1 MPSNKHAAIR
11 YRAIDRQ
18 LVLGKR
24 PSLED
29 LAEACKEALE
39 VDKIGIRTIS
49 KDLEDM
55 RHDPRL
61 GFRAPIKYNQAEKFY
76 YYEDPT
82 YSITKFPLNK
92 EELTS
97 LSFVANLLDQFK
109 DIGIFET
116 YKGAVDKVVRA
127 IRVGKLK
134 LHYPKYDFIGFE
146 KVTSQGGTKFLN
158 PLIDAILHKQ
168 VISIQY
174 QRFGRDKPWHHV
186 IHPYYLKEYRNLW
199 YLIGRHDKYEE
210 IRVFALDRMV
220 SVDVDNG
227 KSYIDGYFDADDYFK
242 DSVGIIARMGE
253 PVKVRLSFTK
263 SQAAYLLA
271 QPIHDSQ
278 IVEDQD
284 EDRTVF
290 SLNVLITHELE
301 SAILSWGDQVKVL
314 EPESLAEVIRERH
327 QKAFNQYGW
336 NTET

>member
-158 PLIDAILHKQ
+158 PLIDAILHK
-168 VISIQY
+168 
-174 QRFGRDKPWHHV
+174 
-186 IHPYYLKEYRNLW
+186 
-199 YLIGRHDKYEE
+199 
-210 IRVFALDRMV
+210 
-220 SVDVDNG
+220 
-227 KSYIDGYFDADDYFK
+227 
-242 DSVGIIARMGE
+242 
-253 PVKVRLSFTK
+253 
-263 SQAAYLLA
+263 
-271 QPIHDSQ
+271 
-278 IVEDQD
+278 
-284 EDRTVF
+284 
-290 SLNVLITHELE
+290 
-301 SAILSWGDQVKVL
+301 
-314 EPESLAEVIRERH
+314 
-327 QKAFNQYGW
+327 
-336 NTET
+336 

>member
-1 MPSNKHAAIR
+1 
-11 YRAIDRQ
+11 
-18 LVLGKR
+18 
-24 PSLED
+24 
-29 LAEACKEALE
+29 
-39 VDKIGIRTIS
+39 
-49 KDLEDM
+49 
-55 RHDPRL
+55 
-61 GFRAPIKYNQAEKFY
+61 
-76 YYEDPT
+76 
-82 YSITKFPLNK
+82 
-92 EELTS
+92 
-97 LSFVANLLDQFK
+97 
-109 DIGIFET
+109 
-116 YKGAVDKVVRA
+116 
-127 IRVGKLK
+127 
-134 LHYPKYDFIGFE
+134 
-146 KVTSQGGTKFLN
+146 
-158 PLIDAILHKQ
+158 
-168 VISIQY
+168 
-174 QRFGRDKPWHHV
+174 
-186 IHPYYLKEYRNLW
+186 
-199 YLIGRHDKYEE
+199 
-210 IRVFALDRMV
+210 MV